1 MQTQPSPQAIDIFP
15 WDDHFNTGIA
25 DIDQQ
30 HRKLV
35 ELLNILA
42 SHVAFESAPKQ
53 LAQVFDDLVDYTV
66 YHFQTEEAIWQR
78 HFAGDADEQAHRDA
92 HARFVTKV
100 TALKAAQGQRPLA
113 ELAEEALD
121 FLARWLAS
129 HILETDRVM
138 AYTVQAMQ
146 QGMALAPAKRF
157 AQSRMDTNT
166 RTLIDLIL
174 NIYGKLSSNTVR
186 LMRELVQRREI
197 EQRLSESEANLQALF
212 NSLREFVVVIDAQ
225 GNLLDVNDYVVERL
239 GYDREA
245 LIGQSALKLHPPNCR
260 DESQAFLQEML
271 AGQRAV
277 CPVPFMARDGTEI
290 PVETRVVLG
299 PWNGQQALFGLSRD
313 ISERLAAERDLQNAR
328 KAAEVASE
336 AKSRFLATMSHE
348 IRTPMNGILG
358 MAQLLLQPGLS
369 AAERDHYTRTLLSSG
384 QTLQRL
390 LDDILDLSRIEA
402 GKLTLESRAF
412 SPLALMHEV
421 QSLFSSAAQAK
432 GLQLTVQWQGE
443 APPPVALLGDAL
455 RLRQMLSN
463 LVGNAIKFTA
473 QGFVRIEG
481 RIVPPQG
488 EQGPWLEWAVVD
500 SGIGVAPEVLPL
512 LFHPFTQAD
521 SSTTRQFGGSGL
533 GLSIVRHLA
542 QAMGGQVGVDSTL
555 GQGSRFAFR
564 VPAVSADATGGQEA
578 KSPTQPGAPHDAQ
591 GRLQGRVLVAEDNP
605 VNSLV
610 IQALLKQLGLDARVV
625 GDGQQA
631 LDHLRDEGRD
641 GWHAEVVL
649 MDVHMPVMD
658 GYSAT
663 RAIRAHEAAQ
673 GLPRRPIIALTAD
686 AFEEDRQ
693 RCLAAGMDDF
703 LTKPIALAALQ
714 QALKRWLPA
723 LP

>member
-1 MQTQPSPQAIDIFP
+1 MQTQPGPQAIDIFP
-15 WDDHFNTGIA
+15 WDDHFNTGIPE
-25 DIDQQ
+25 IDQQ

-42 SHVAFESAPKQ
+42 SHVAFESAPRQ

-78 HFAGDADEQAHRDA
+78 HFAGDPDEQAHCDA

-100 TALKAAQGQRPLA
+100 TAFKAAQGQRSLA

-146 QGMALAPAKRF
+146 QGMALAPAKRL
-157 AQSRMDTNT
+157 AQTRMGGST
-166 RTLIDLIL
+166 RALIDLIL
-174 NIYGKLSSNTVR
+174 SIYSKLSSNTVR
-186 LMRELVQRREI
+186 LMRELVQRREA

-212 NSLREFVVVIDAQ
+212 NSLREFVFVIDAR
-225 GNLLDVNDYVVERL
+225 GNLLNVNDYVVERL
-239 GYDREA
+239 GYDRGE
-245 LIGQSALKLHPPNCR
+245 LIGQSAIRLHPANR
-260 DESQAFLQEML
+260 HDESQVLLDEML

-277 CPVPFMARDGTEI
+277 CPVPFVASDGTEI

-299 PWNGQQALFGLSRD
+299 PWNGQQVLFCLSRD
-313 ISERLAAERDLQNAR
+313 ISERMVAEHALQTAR
-328 KAAEVASE
+328 EAAEVANE

-402 GKLTLESRAF
+402 GKLTLESRTF
-412 SPLALMHEV
+412 SPLAVMHEV
-421 QSLFSSAAQAK
+421 QALFSSAAQAK
-432 GLQLTVQWQGE
+432 RLALTVHWLGE
-443 APPPVALLGDAL
+443 AAPHALRGDAL
-455 RLRQMLSN
+455 RLHQMLSN

-473 QGFVRIEG
+473 QGDVRIEG
-481 RIVPPQG
+481 CIVPPQG
-488 EQGPWLEWAVVD
+488 EQGPGLELAVVD
-500 SGIGVAPEVLPL
+500 SGIGVAPKALPL
-512 LFHPFTQAD
+512 LFQPFSQAD

-533 GLSIVRHLA
+533 GLSIVRRLA
-542 QAMGGQVGVDSTL
+542 HAMRGQVGVDSTL

-564 VPAVSADATGGQEA
+564 VPAVPADAAGGPEA
-578 KSPTQPGAPHDAQ
+578 KLPTQPGPPEDAL

-610 IQALLKQLGLDARVV
+610 IQALLKQLGLDARVA

-631 LDHLRDEGRD
+631 LDALRAETVD
-641 GWHAEVVL
+641 GWRADVVL

-663 RAIRAHEAAQ
+663 RAIRTHEAAQ

-693 RCLAAGMDDF
+693 RCLVAGMDDF
-703 LTKPIALAALQ
+703 LTKPIALTALRES
-714 QALKRWLPA
+714 LTRHLPKTA
-723 LP
+723 